1 MGFVKA
7 EEFINHYMRVN
18 REIREATSRKNEE
31 FKFNMFV
38 FYCNT
43 IDSLCTEHILQFH
56 KNLKREVSIFSY
68 GVEKRED
75 LSMFF
80 KKYDDIYAKNK
91 EYYRDYYYQ
100 VILIGLCSH
109 LNTDV
114 TIYEEIENFFSKIID
129 PGYLGYLKYFV
140 IDNKRPF
147 HDIFDTSEKWN
158 LVLSEKEYV
167 DVLSIIEKYKDKQ
180 TCYKKISDYY
190 SILKEENKCMSLL
203 IYPFIQCV
211 SEDDS
216 SAVIFITSISLISYL
231 KTDQIT
237 YEYYNK
243 EIKNLH
249 NDSLNISS
257 GHFLCFEAERGL
269 LPMLSF
275 LSLNESLEIDERI
288 YIYDH
293 KNMKNTFNQIRT
305 MCHIE
310 IKEFTGNFRQLELK
324 KQNEILRKIKSYIK
338 IIKPLN
344 SLGWKRRT
352 YVLYNNDSLYFLII
366 LIYIHINRSKKISG
380 YLYNCLKTSD
390 FLFNIYKDRLK
401 QSEIYDK
408 LIEKHLYKTAA
419 NYLSVLIKKVM
430 DGNKKTIN
438 ITSTFKI
445 YLDIVQNPRNSY
457 SHPFE
462 LKFVSTMFAAFQSRG
477 SDKHKHYHLLVC
489 HIIDSDDTYLFGY
502 SPLAK
507 KDYWPLI
514 FSQIAYSNAEQV
526 TYDTLVDIN
535 VIQIRKS
542 DFKFILDEVKDLF
555 RGIIKAERKKEVMG
569 ESAEDDFEDTSEAS
583 EQEELTDEALGLN
596 EDKKAAYKDE
606 SNSFDNMD
614 E

>member
-7 EEFINHYMRVN
+7 EEFVNQYMRVN
-18 REIREATSRKNEE
+18 REIREMTSRKNEE
-31 FKFNMFV
+31 FKFNIFI

-56 KNLKREVSIFSY
+56 KNLKREVNIFSY
-68 GVEKRED
+68 GVEKKED
-75 LSMFF
+75 IFNFF

-91 EYYRDYYYQ
+91 DYYRDYFFQ
-100 VILIGLCSH
+100 VILVGICSH

-114 TIYEEIENFFSKIID
+114 TIYEKIEEFFSKVLD
-129 PGYLGYLKYFV
+129 PAYLAYLKFFV

-147 HDIFDTSEKWN
+147 HEIFEDSEKWN
-158 LVLSEKEYV
+158 LILSEKEYG
-167 DVLSIIEKYKDKQ
+167 DVMSVFEKYKGKEQ
-180 TCYKKISDYY
+180 SYKKFSEYY
-190 SILKEENKCMSLL
+190 SIIKEENKCMTLL

-211 SEDDS
+211 SEDDAS
-216 SAVIFITSISLISYL
+216 SVIFITSISLISYL

-237 YEYYNK
+237 HEYYNK

-249 NDSLNISS
+249 SDSLNISS

-269 LPMLSF
+269 LPLLSF

-288 YIYDH
+288 YIFDH

-310 IKEFTGNFRQLELK
+310 IKEFTGNFRQLEMK

-338 IIKPLN
+338 IIKPMN
-344 SLGWKRRT
+344 ALGWKRRT
-352 YVLYNNDSLYFLII
+352 YVLYNNDSFYFLII
-366 LIYIHINRSKKISG
+366 LIYIHINRTKKING

-390 FLFNIYKDRLK
+390 FLYNIYKDRLK

-430 DGNKKTIN
+430 DANKKTIN

-445 YLDIVQNPRNSY
+445 YLDIVQNIRNTY

-462 LKFVSTMFAAFQSRG
+462 LKFVATMFASFQSRG
-477 SDKHKHYHLLVC
+477 SDKHKHYHLLVS
-489 HIIDSDDTYLFGY
+489 HIIDSDETILFGY
-502 SPLAK
+502 APLAK
-507 KDYWPLI
+507 KNYWPII
-514 FSQIAYSNAEQV
+514 FSQIAYSNSEQV
-526 TYDTLVDIN
+526 TYDTLTDIN
-535 VIQIRKS
+535 VIQIKKS
-542 DFKFILDEVKDLF
+542 DFKFIFEEIKDLF
-555 RGIIKAERKKEVMG
+555 RGIVKAERRKEITG
-569 ESAEDDFEDTSEAS
+569 KITDEEELEENFEDN

-596 EDKKAAYKDE
+596 VDKKEKYKEEGEEEED
-606 SNSFDNMD
+606 D
-614 E
+614 